1 MSKKTEYTFMQVN
14 KAHFNDDE
22 LKPID
27 ILVLSQIEELI
38 RNGKECYLTNE
49 QLSDIFHVTPR
60 TVANTIDRLESMGYI
75 KRRTVLRRDNGQK
88 SRIRFIDLGESWSKK
103 THPHQIMLE

>member
-1 MSKKTEYTFMQVN
+1 MSEVTGYKFMQVN

-27 ILVLSQIEELI
+27 ILVLSQVEELI
-38 RNGKECYLTNE
+38 RNGKECYFTNE
-49 QLSDIFHVTPR
+49 QLSDMFHVTPR
-60 TVANTIDRLESMGYI
+60 TIASAIDRLEGMGYI

-88 SRIRFIDLGESWSKK
+88 SRIRFIELGENWSKK
-103 THPHQIMLE
+103 TQPYQIMLE